1 MLNIIIIYENTNTY
15 DDIINY
21 IKHINN
27 INNNNIYINIY
38 IINCNDNKILLDF
51 DKKIINNINIFIYT
65 YNINYTDSILNDII
79 QNTTY
84 DYVLFT
90 KLNIYLTYDFIDW
103 IKINKIEENYFVR
116 NNIFE
121 LEKLPDKFINLYDDN
136 IYYDIINN
144 ISKIINENGINTIE
158 STDFIESIEYSF
170 YRFYSFYK
178 FYSFYRFY
186 RIYRFYIDSIEKEG
200 FNIENNN
207 SSLSYQY
214 FILNLINKNYDMY
227 ILPFKIS
234 SYKLITKNRDNILI
248 NIENSFKCSTTF
260 NAHVNYK
267 IYNVL
272 LNQEQSYIR
281 DQIKSYRGYNPTKT
295 VAENNFLKNQNKE
308 LTESNINYKN
318 ILNNNIIKVNYYFK
332 NKWYRI
338 YMKYNKLN
346 KILINTKNKTI
357 SIFKLLNY

>member
-27 INNNNIYINIY
+27 INNNNIYIV
-38 IINCNDNKILLDF
+38 NCNDNKILLDF

-158 STDFIESIEYSF
+158 STDFISNFNIIYFSTIINFSSLLLYSF
-170 YRFYSFYK
+170 FFNK
-178 FYSFYRFY
+178 F
-186 RIYRFYIDSIEKEG
+186 I
-200 FNIENNN
+200 
-207 SSLSYQY
+207 
-214 FILNLINKNYDMY
+214 
-227 ILPFKIS
+227 
-234 SYKLITKNRDNILI
+234 
-248 NIENSFKCSTTF
+248 
-260 NAHVNYK
+260 
-267 IYNVL
+267 
-272 LNQEQSYIR
+272 
-281 DQIKSYRGYNPTKT
+281 
-295 VAENNFLKNQNKE
+295 FLK
-308 LTESNINYKN
+308 
-318 ILNNNIIKVNYYFK
+318 
-332 NKWYRI
+332 
-338 YMKYNKLN
+338 
-346 KILINTKNKTI
+346 
-357 SIFKLLNY
+357 